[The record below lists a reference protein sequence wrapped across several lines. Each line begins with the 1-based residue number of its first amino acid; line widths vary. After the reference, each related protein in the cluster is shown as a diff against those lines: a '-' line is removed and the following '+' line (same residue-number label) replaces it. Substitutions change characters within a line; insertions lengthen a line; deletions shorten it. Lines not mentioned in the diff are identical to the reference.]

1 MRRLLIAFML
11 LMAVAAEAQRHR
23 AVRFPK
29 PQPVTPQHIVLNPSK
44 DNTLFENG
52 TGSLSD
58 GAGVHLFAGKTNTGS
73 RRRAVIAF
81 DLSQIPAG
89 ATITGVTLTL
99 HISQTVTGTETMTLH
114 ALKADWGE
122 GTSNAGAFRDGAGTA
137 AKTNDATW
145 LHRFFSATRWS
156 NAGGDFDSSIDAS
169 ASAGSAGEDIVFNA
183 TTAMIARVQGWLDQP
198 STNFGWMVVGNESA
212 TRTAKEIES
221 RESSSASTR
230 PTLAI
235 DYLPH

>member
-1 MRRLLIAFML
+1 MLLIA
-11 LMAVAAEAQRHR
+11 VATAAQRHR
-23 AVRFPK
+23 AVHFPN
-29 PQPVTPQHIVLNPSK
+29 PQPVPQPQPVPVTPQHIDLTSSK

-73 RRRAVIAF
+73 RRRAVMAF

-99 HISQTVTGTETMTLH
+99 HISQTVSGTETMTLH
-114 ALKADWGE
+114 AVAADWGE
-122 GTSNAGAFRDGAGTA
+122 GASNAGVFRDGDGTP

-156 NAGGDFDSSIDAS
+156 NAGGDFDSSVDAS
-169 ASAGSAGEDIVFNA
+169 AAAGAAGEDIVFNA
-183 TTAMIARVQGWLDQP
+183 TTAMIARVQGWLDHP
-198 STNFGWMVVGNESA
+198 STNFGWMVIGNENA
-212 TRTAKEIES
+212 TRTTKEIES
-221 RESSSASTR
+221 RESPSASTR

-235 DYLPH
+235 DYLP